1 MAAGLGTVR
10 SESIRFQENTGNA
23 AGGNAGVWSAS
34 FEVPVGAVIID
45 VLVHATALWTATT
58 SATLIVGDATDD
70 DGFYTAVDLKA
81 TDLLAAEALSFAN
94 PAGQFG
100 ADLVYDYASVA
111 SIGASY
117 IKRRMLAAAR
127 VLSAKVTTVGA
138 PVTTR
143 PGDTTVV
150 FVYAYPSPIGA
161 SFVTS

>member
-1 MAAGLGTVR
+1 MAAAPGSVR
-10 SESIRFQENTGNA
+10 SESIRFLEANGNA

-34 FEVPVGAVIID
+34 FEVPVGAVLID
-45 VLVHATALWTATT
+45 VIVHATALWTATT

-81 TDLLAAEALSFAN
+81 TDLLAGESLSFAN

-100 ADLVYDYASVA
+100 ADVVMDYTSV
-111 SIGASY
+111 STIGASY

-127 VLSAKVTTVGA
+127 TLSAKVTTVGA

-150 FVYAYPSPIGA
+150 FVYAYPSPITPTFTTA
-161 SFVTS
+161 